1 MSLKDAVQNAAKTAV
16 DAVGDLAVTTTY
28 HCFVTSSYNAVGG
41 TVTTTFTSV
50 SDVMVIFEGFT
61 LIEKFTVRTAQDITD
76 REEKKIHLPSL
87 NIPNITPTLKDKIVT
102 DSGENWEIAQVDSD
116 PAQALWTFRARKV

>member
-1 MSLKDAVQNAAKTAV
+1 
-16 DAVGDLAVTTTY
+16 
-28 HCFVTSSYNAVGG
+28 
-41 TVTTTFTSV
+41 
-50 SDVMVIFEGFT
+50 MVIFEGFT